1 MGRSVFGHES
11 PQKIATALRLIVHE
25 NKSAVQAHELAGRKM
40 EIWVDARISGYSLQE
55 GVDRII
61 GTDLTIENGK
71 LYDKGRLIGS
81 YMTIENENDQQ
92 KAMGMAG
99 IVEWL
104 LVDFDNWAMIP
115 IENLISAFNN
125 TGTKLVQLS
134 AQFQRHKVLVLLWN

>member
-1 MGRSVFGHES
+1 
-11 PQKIATALRLIVHE
+11 
-25 NKSAVQAHELAGRKM
+25 M

-55 GVDRII
+55 GVDRVI

-125 TGTKLVQLS
+125 TGTKVSCNYPLNS
-134 AQFQRHKVLVLLWN
+134 RGTRCWFCFGTRRRRPCHNT